1 MSDVSIA
8 FILGPFSR
16 TIKFG
21 KASLNGFKAFGCKSK
36 EKLKLETKIIIDWL
50 SCLWFKQN

>member
-21 KASLNGFKAFGCKSK
+21 KASLSGFKAFGCNKK
-36 EKLKLETKIIIDWL
+36 QKNEIKKIIP
-50 SCLWFKQN
+50 QNQSKS